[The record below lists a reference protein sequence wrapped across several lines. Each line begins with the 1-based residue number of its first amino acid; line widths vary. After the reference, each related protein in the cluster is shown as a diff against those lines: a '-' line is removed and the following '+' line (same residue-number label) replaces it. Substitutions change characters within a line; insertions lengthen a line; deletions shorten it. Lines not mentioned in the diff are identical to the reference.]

1 MKLKRII
8 VPLKEKA
15 GGVVERIKK
24 MPFEPEP
31 LLKKPGYIDLNRKLA
46 TQKAFAALGGVKGAT
61 ARVRRRI
68 QRIAEDRLKHGLVSQ
83 GAVDRLTQREVKK
96 AVQKAETPLKQD
108 INNAASNIVQ
118 SIKNTPQTL
127 RTTATKAKNLA
138 KYTYENT
145 GEAVAKTAG
154 MIRENPE
161 LAITQGII
169 APVSR
174 VGSLALGPGVAAAYN
189 ASPVGLGTAS
199 YAGMK
204 LLKRPNSVVIEN
216 GRPIKKAILRKKRG
230 NEVARSISS
239 RIGNKSIKNSVEGIK
254 NSARSIMEPIN
265 PNSVPSYKLMRVTA

>member
-1 MKLKRII
+1 MKLKRITA
-8 VPLKEKA
+8 PLKQKA
-15 GGVVERIKK
+15 KEVVRRIKE

-31 LLKKPGYIDLNRKLA
+31 LLKKPGYIDLNKKLA

-61 ARVRRRI
+61 TRVKRRI
-68 QRIAEDRLKHGLVSQ
+68 QRAAEDRLKHGLVSQ

-96 AVQKAETPLKQD
+96 AVQKAETPLRQD
-108 INNAASNIVQ
+108 INNAASNVVQ
-118 SIKNTPQTL
+118 SIRNTPQTI

-161 LAITQGII
+161 LAISQGVI
-169 APVSR
+169 APASR
-174 VGSLALGPGVAAAYN
+174 VGSLALGPGAAAAYN
-189 ASPVGLGTAS
+189 ASPVGLGTVS

-204 LLKRPNSVVIEN
+204 LLKRPNSVVMEN

-230 NEVARSISS
+230 NAVARSISS
-239 RIGNKSIKNSVEGIK
+239 RIGDKSIKNSVEGIK
-254 NSARSIMEPIN
+254 DSARSIMAPIN
-265 PNSVPSYKLMRVTA
+265 PNSVPTYRLARVTM